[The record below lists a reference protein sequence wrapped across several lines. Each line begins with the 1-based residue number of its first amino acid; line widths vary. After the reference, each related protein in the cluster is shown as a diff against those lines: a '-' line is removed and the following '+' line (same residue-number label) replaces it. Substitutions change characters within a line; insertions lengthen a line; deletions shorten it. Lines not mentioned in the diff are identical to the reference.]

1 MRWVLR
7 AVLGIGALGLGL
19 GACESTETANTEPLS
34 WQGAEPHFIA
44 RGILNGE
51 HIDIRIEGA
60 DAEDGA
66 NVWCEREYDVPLVD
80 GVVDLTQAR
89 QVETS
94 ITGYATVDGEE
105 RIFQLEIKQH
115 GLQDDQPGD
124 RVTIIPR
131 VDEVPPS
138 EDEAWFDWEWQTID
152 EEDLFESSA
161 QEGEIALEAFTGE
174 PGEGGV
180 IIPEGE
186 GIVGAAVQA
195 RWSVDESLSLSF
207 SVPCTAND
215 IEEY

>member
-1 MRWVLR
+1 MIMRWALR
-7 AVLGIGALGLGL
+7 GVLGIAVGLS
-19 GACESTETANTEPLS
+19 ACESTDTANDEPLT
-34 WQGAEPHFIA
+34 WQGEEPHFVA
-44 RGILNGE
+44 RGLLNGE
-51 HIDIRIEGA
+51 QIDIRIDGD

-66 NVWCEREYDVPLVD
+66 SVWCEREYEVPLVD
-80 GVVDLTQAR
+80 GVADLTQAR
-89 QVETS
+89 QIETS

-115 GLQDDQPGD
+115 GLQDDRSGD
-124 RVTIIPR
+124 HVAIIPR
-131 VDEVPPS
+131 VDEEAPGA
-138 EDEAWFDWEWQTID
+138 DEAWLDWEWQTID

-161 QEGEIALEAFTGE
+161 QEGEIVLEAFTGE

-186 GIVGAAVQA
+186 GIVGATLRA